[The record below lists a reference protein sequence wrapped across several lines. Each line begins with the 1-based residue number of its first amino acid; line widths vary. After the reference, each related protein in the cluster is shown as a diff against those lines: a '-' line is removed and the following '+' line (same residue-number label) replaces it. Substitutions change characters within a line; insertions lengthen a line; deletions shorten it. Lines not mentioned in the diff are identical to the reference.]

1 MQVKEI
7 KNGRLREQILYNKD
21 IEKICQSQL
30 WAIIIYIWETFKHQS
45 HLQGSRNPKARTSSK
60 FFKQA

>member
-21 IEKICQSQL
+21 TEKICQSQL
-30 WAIIIYIWETFKHQS
+30 WATIIYIWKTFKHRS
-45 HLQGSRNPKARTSSK
+45 HLQGSRNTKARTSSI

>member
-7 KNGRLREQILYNKD
+7 KNGRLREKILYNKD
-21 IEKICQSQL
+21 IKKICQSQL
-30 WAIIIYIWETFKHQS
+30 WPIIIYIWKTFKHRF
-45 HLQGSRNPKARTSSK
+45 HLQRSRNPKARTSSI